1 MVSLLNLILTRVFRS
16 ILAAIIVDKTNLVE
30 NSLKNGTLSL
40 VFLYVKVLTD
50 IVDIDTAEM
59 PNI

>member
-40 VFLYVKVLTD
+40 VFLYVKVLID
-50 IVDIDTAEM
+50 IVDTDTAEM

>member
-40 VFLYVKVLTD
+40 VFLYVKMLTD